1 MSLNIKNER
10 TVALVRELAAAT
22 GESQTSAVEEAVR
35 ERLERV
41 TAATLADAS
50 AERLAS
56 ARAIIKDIHDSMTD
70 GDRAAIR
77 AAQDDLYDE
86 NGLFR

>member
-10 TVALVRELAAAT
+10 AVALVRELAAAT
-22 GESQTSAVEEAVR
+22 GESQTRAVEETVR

-41 TAATLADAS
+41 TAATRADAS

-70 GDRAAIR
+70 GDRVAIR
-77 AAQDDLYDE
+77 AARDDL
-86 NGLFR
+86 